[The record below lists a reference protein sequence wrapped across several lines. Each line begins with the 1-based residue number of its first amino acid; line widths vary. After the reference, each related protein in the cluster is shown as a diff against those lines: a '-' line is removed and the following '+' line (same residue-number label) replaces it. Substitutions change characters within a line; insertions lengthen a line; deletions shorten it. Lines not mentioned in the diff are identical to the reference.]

1 MNFSEEYLYE
11 NFKRCQREAI
21 AANQKGQ
28 ASLAKSKL
36 NEAAEFME
44 KLSMAASGEYRGKY
58 AENAN
63 RIRALADS
71 IKSTG
76 PNKEGRNA
84 FSDSPQL
91 QSAGGGTDALSVYS
105 ADDKSADMSEFFK
118 FLRKVELTFGFEGV
132 TGLDSAKRAV
142 TEYIINPVR
151 YPQAYNYNFLDNQ
164 AILLEGPPGTGK
176 TTFAKAVAKETGVPF
191 ALVNSGALVNCYI
204 GETGKNIDKIFNF
217 LRSYVEENNTKVI
230 IFFDEFDE
238 IAQKRGSDDKT
249 SAAAVPALLRNL
261 DGVASNKNLF
271 VLANTNFV
279 NMLDPAIAERFRR
292 VIHIPLPGLGDR
304 KKLFESKLSEVEAD
318 FLEQLDFEY
327 AAQLTE
333 GLSGRDITFVYDD
346 FKRLLAKVKAKL
358 LVTEDINKEL
368 SELITARL
376 SEKSRI
382 NTDDS
387 RE

>member
-28 ASLAKSKL
+28 ASLAKIKL

-91 QSAGGGTDALSVYS
+91 QSACGGTDALSVYS

-118 FLRKVELTFGFEGV
+118 FLRKDELTFGFEGV

-230 IFFDEFDE
+230 IFFD
-238 IAQKRGSDDKT
+238 DKT

-292 VIHIPLPGLGDR
+292 IIHIPLPGSVARKELFKAKLGDVEQEFIDEIN
-304 KKLFESKLSEVEAD
+304 FESAAELS
-318 FLEQLDFEY
+318 
-327 AAQLTE
+327 E
-333 GLSGRDITFVYDD
+333 GLSGRDITFICDD
-346 FKRLLAKVKAKL
+346 FKRVLSKIKAKIIQQQDL
-358 LVTEDINKEL
+358 NCVLY
-368 SELITARL
+368 ELIEERQNTKIK
-376 SEKSRI
+376 SE
-382 NTDDS
+382 
-387 RE
+387 

>member
-118 FLRKVELTFGFEGV
+118 FLRKDELKFGFDGV
-132 TGLDSAKRAV
+132 VGLDSAKSAV

-151 YPQAYNYNFLDNQ
+151 YPEAYNYNFLDNQ

-176 TTFAKAVAKETGVPF
+176 TTFARAVAKETGVPF

-292 VIHIPLPGLGDR
+292 IIHIPLPGSVAR
-304 KKLFESKLSEVEAD
+304 KELFKAKLSDVEQEFIDEINFESAAELS
-318 FLEQLDFEY
+318 
-327 AAQLTE
+327 E
-333 GLSGRDITFVYDD
+333 GLSGRDITFICDD
-346 FKRLLAKVKAKL
+346 FKRVLSKIKAKIIQTQNLNGL
-358 LVTEDINKEL
+358 LR
-368 SELITARL
+368 ELIEERQNTKIK
-376 SEKSRI
+376 SE
-382 NTDDS
+382 
-387 RE
+387 

>member
-1 MNFSEEYLYE
+1 M
-11 NFKRCQREAI
+11 
-21 AANQKGQ
+21 
-28 ASLAKSKL
+28 
-36 NEAAEFME
+36 
-44 KLSMAASGEYRGKY
+44 
-58 AENAN
+58 
-63 RIRALADS
+63 
-71 IKSTG
+71 
-76 PNKEGRNA
+76 
-84 FSDSPQL
+84 
-91 QSAGGGTDALSVYS
+91 
-105 ADDKSADMSEFFK
+105 
-118 FLRKVELTFGFEGV
+118 
-132 TGLDSAKRAV
+132 
-142 TEYIINPVR
+142 
-151 YPQAYNYNFLDNQ
+151 
-164 AILLEGPPGTGK
+164 
-176 TTFAKAVAKETGVPF
+176 
-191 ALVNSGALVNCYI
+191 
-204 GETGKNIDKIFNF
+204 
-217 LRSYVEENNTKVI
+217 RSYVEENNTKVI